1 MSMEICVLEIGKIQ
15 LKMYKLTALYKQLK
29 EEEQAAQVAQYKIFC
44 DMDGVLTDF
53 DKRFEYFGGLTPDE
67 YQVKFSK
74 SQFWKLIDDKVGFE
88 FWAKMPWMPDGKQ
101 LWSYIE
107 KYKPMLLS
115 APSQKPSSRYGKRVW
130 VKDNLP
136 LTKDAPKVKL
146 ILAKRENKQDYSKP
160 NRILIDD
167 RADNIEEWKSKGGIG
182 ILHTSAA
189 DTIEKLKQ
197 IGL

>member
-67 YQVKFSK
+67 YQARFSK

-130 VKDNLP
+130 VNDNLP
-136 LTKDAPKVKL
+136 GVKL

-182 ILHTSAA
+182 ILHTSVA

>member
-1 MSMEICVLEIGKIQ
+1 
-15 LKMYKLTALYKQLK
+15 
-29 EEEQAAQVAQYKIFC
+29 
-44 DMDGVLTDF
+44 
-53 DKRFEYFGGLTPDE
+53 
-67 YQVKFSK
+67 
-74 SQFWKLIDDKVGFE
+74 
-88 FWAKMPWMPDGKQ
+88 MPWMPDGKQ

-107 KYKPMLLS
+107 KYKPILLS

-130 VKDNLP
+130 VANNLP
-136 LTKDAPKVKL
+136 KEKIGFPIKL

-167 RADNIEEWKSKGGIG
+167 RADNVEEWKSKGGIG

-197 IGL
+197 LGI

>member
-53 DKRFEYFGGLTPDE
+53 DKRFEYFGGMVPDE
-67 YQVKFSK
+67 YQAKFSK

-130 VKDNLP
+130 VNDNLP
-136 LTKDAPKVKL
+136 GVKL

>member
-1 MSMEICVLEIGKIQ
+1 MEICVLETGKTQ
-15 LKMYKLTALYKQLK
+15 LKMYKLTDLYKQLK
-29 EEEQAAQVAQYKIFC
+29 EEEQTTQAAQYKIFC

-53 DKRFEYFGGLTPDE
+53 DKRFEYFGGMLPKE
-67 YQVKFSK
+67 YEEKYSK
-74 SQFWKLIDDKVGFE
+74 SQFWKLIDDKVGFS
-88 FWAKMPWMPDGKQ
+88 FWAEMPWMPDGKQ

-130 VKDNLP
+130 VANNLP
-136 LTKDAPKVKL
+136 GVKL

-167 RADNIEEWKSKGGIG
+167 RADNVEEWKSKGGIG

-197 IGL
+197 LGI

>member
-1 MSMEICVLEIGKIQ
+1 
-15 LKMYKLTALYKQLK
+15 MYKLTALYKQLK

-67 YQVKFSK
+67 YQAKFSK

>member
-1 MSMEICVLEIGKIQ
+1 MGTCVLEIGKIQ

-53 DKRFEYFGGLTPDE
+53 DKRFEYFGGITPDE
-67 YQVKFSK
+67 YQAKFSK

-107 KYKPMLLS
+107 KYKPILLS
-115 APSQKPSSRYGKRVW
+115 APSQKPSSRYGKRIW

-136 LTKDAPKVKL
+136 GVKL

>member
-53 DKRFEYFGGLTPDE
+53 DKRFEYFGGMVPDE
-67 YQVKFSK
+67 YLAKFSK

-130 VKDNLP
+130 VNDNLP
-136 LTKDAPKVKL
+136 GVKL

>member
-136 LTKDAPKVKL
+136 GVKL

>member
-1 MSMEICVLEIGKIQ
+1 ML
-15 LKMYKLTALYKQLK
+15 
-29 EEEQAAQVAQYKIFC
+29 F
-44 DMDGVLTDF
+44 
-53 DKRFEYFGGLTPDE
+53 R
-67 YQVKFSK
+67 
-74 SQFWKLIDDKVGFE
+74 SQFWKLIDDKVGFS
-88 FWAKMPWMPDGKQ
+88 FWAEMPWMPDGKQ

-130 VKDNLP
+130 VANNLP
-136 LTKDAPKVKL
+136 GVKL

-167 RADNIEEWKSKGGIG
+167 RADNVEEWKSKGGIG

-197 IGL
+197 LGI

>member
-67 YQVKFSK
+67 YQAKFSK

>member
-67 YQVKFSK
+67 YQARFSK

-130 VKDNLP
+130 VNDNLP
-136 LTKDAPKVKL
+136 GVKL

>member
-67 YQVKFSK
+67 YQAKFSK

-136 LTKDAPKVKL
+136 GVKL

>member
-67 YQVKFSK
+67 YQAKFSK

-130 VKDNLP
+130 VNDNLP
-136 LTKDAPKVKL
+136 GVKL

>member
-1 MSMEICVLEIGKIQ
+1 MSMEIWLLEIGKIQ

-67 YQVKFSK
+67 YQAKFSK

-130 VKDNLP
+130 VNDNLP
-136 LTKDAPKVKL
+136 GVKL

>member
-67 YQVKFSK
+67 YQAKFSK

-146 ILAKRENKQDYSKP
+146 ILAKREKKQDYSKT

>member
-1 MSMEICVLEIGKIQ
+1 MEICVLEIGKIQ

-67 YQVKFSK
+67 YQAKFSK

-88 FWAKMPWMPDGKQ
+88 FWAKMPWIPDGKQ

-130 VKDNLP
+130 VNDNLP
-136 LTKDAPKVKL
+136 GVKL

>member
-53 DKRFEYFGGLTPDE
+53 NKRFEYFGGLTPDE
-67 YQVKFSK
+67 YQAKFSK

-130 VKDNLP
+130 VNDNLP
-136 LTKDAPKVKL
+136 GVKL